1 MSEIIILHLSLW
13 ESFSRVNI
21 CWRWCVWMLLM
32 MMNLADDW
40 VMNLT
45 LADIFLTSLCSL
57 SSPGPPTLFIFT
69 FAVLLECNWWRDDV
83 AGYQSESDTHS
94 GVSVSS
100 FTVCS
105 ALASLTVTLGQLS
118 RSKQHSAHTLSSQL
132 HFTLHHTTT
141 FSLAHVNYTRMI
153 HQNFQM

>member
-45 LADIFLTSLCSL
+45 LADIFLTALCSL
-57 SSPGPPTLFIFT
+57 SSPGPSTLFIFT

-105 ALASLTVTLGQLS
+105 AHSPRWLSAWVSSAGASNTQLTLS
-118 RSKQHSAHTLSSQL
+118 VLSYISHCTTQQHSHLLMSTTL
-132 HFTLHHTTT
+132 
-141 FSLAHVNYTRMI
+141 VW
-153 HQNFQM
+153 